1 MKSLVHLFLVS
12 LKLGLTSFGG
22 PVAHLGYFHTEYVK
36 RLQWMSEKEYIELVS
51 LSQFLPGPASSQ
63 VGIGIGV
70 RRAGILGGITSFLGF
85 TLPSVIILIVFQSLL
100 TGTSQLDGLI
110 TGLKLVA
117 VAIVLHA
124 IISMAKNFTT
134 EWQTIL
140 IAALAVILTLTIHTP
155 FIQIAVILLGALL
168 GFLLLKPKKEAKQTK
183 VTHYVS
189 KKIGIISLTLFGA
202 LFVLTPILAR
212 LSENIYVQMMDAF
225 YRAGSLVFG
234 GGHVVLPLLEA
245 ELVPTYLD
253 EATFLAGY
261 GATQAV
267 PGPLFTFASFIGAE
281 IAGIPGGLFATF
293 AIFLPAF
300 LLIIGM
306 LPFWQEVMK
315 NEKLGTAVAG
325 INAAVVG
332 ILVSTWITPI
342 VTTSVVGWIEA
353 VIAVVLFIM
362 IAVMKLPPWTVVLVG
377 ALFGVVAEAVFNHFN
392 FT

>member
-1 MKSLVHLFLVS
+1 MKSLIHLFLVS

-36 RLQWMSEKEYIELVS
+36 RLKWMSEKEYIELVS

-70 RRAGILGGITSFLGF
+70 RRAGILGGLTSFLGF
-85 TLPSVIILIVFQSLL
+85 TMPSVIILIVFQSLL

-168 GFLLLKPKKEAKQTK
+168 GFILLKTKKETKQTK
-183 VTHYVS
+183 VTHYVT
-189 KKIGIISLTLFGA
+189 KKTGIISLTLFGA

-267 PGPLFTFASFIGAE
+267 PGPLFTFATFIGAE

-332 ILVSTWITPI
+332 ILVSTWMTPI
-342 VTTSVVGWIEA
+342 VTTSVIGWIEA
-353 VIAVVLFIM
+353 GIAVVLFIM
-362 IAVMKLPPWTVVLVG
+362 IAALKLPPWTVVVVG
-377 ALFGVVAEAVFNHFN
+377 ALLGVVVEAVF
-392 FT
+392 

>member
-1 MKSLVHLFLVS
+1 MKSLIHLFLVS

-36 RLQWMSEKEYIELVS
+36 RLKWMSEKEYIELVS

-70 RRAGILGGITSFLGF
+70 RRAGILGGLTSFLGF
-85 TLPSVIILIVFQSLL
+85 TMPSVVILIVFQSLL

-134 EWQTIL
+134 SWQTIL

-168 GFLLLKPKKEAKQTK
+168 GFILLKPKKETKQTK
-183 VTHYVS
+183 VTHYVT
-189 KKIGIISLTLFGA
+189 KNTGIISLTLFGA

-332 ILVSTWITPI
+332 ILVSTWMTPI
-342 VTTSVVGWIEA
+342 VTTSVIGWIEA
-353 VIAVVLFIM
+353 AIAVVLFIM
-362 IAVMKLPPWTVVLVG
+362 IAVLKLPPWTVVVVG
-377 ALFGVVAEAVFNHFN
+377 ALFGVVVEAVF
-392 FT
+392 

>member
-1 MKSLVHLFLVS
+1 MKSLIHLFLVS

-36 RLQWMSEKEYIELVS
+36 RLKWMSEKEYIELVS

-70 RRAGILGGITSFLGF
+70 RRAGILGGLTSFLGF
-85 TLPSVIILIVFQSLL
+85 TMPSVVILIVFQSLL

-124 IISMAKNFTT
+124 IISMAKNFMT

-168 GFLLLKPKKEAKQTK
+168 GFILLNPKKETKQTK
-183 VTHYVS
+183 VTHYVT
-189 KKIGIISLTLFGA
+189 KKTGIISLTLFGA

-332 ILVSTWITPI
+332 ILVSTWMTPI
-342 VTTSVVGWIEA
+342 VTTSVIGWIEA
-353 VIAVVLFIM
+353 GIAVVLFIM
-362 IAVMKLPPWTVVLVG
+362 IALLKLPPWTVVLVG
-377 ALFGVVAEAVFNHFN
+377 ALLGIVVEAVF
-392 FT
+392 

>member
-1 MKSLVHLFLVS
+1 MKSLIHLFLVS

-85 TLPSVIILIVFQSLL
+85 TMPSVIILIAFQSLL

-134 EWQTIL
+134 EWQTTL

-168 GFLLLKPKKEAKQTK
+168 GFILLKPKKEAKQIK

-189 KKIGIISLTLFGA
+189 KKIGVVSLSLFAA
-202 LFVLTPILAR
+202 LFLITPILAK
-212 LSENIYVQMMDAF
+212 ITDHVYVQMLDSF

-306 LPFWQEVMK
+306 LPFWQEVTK

-332 ILVSTWITPI
+332 ILVSTWMTPI

-353 VIAVVLFIM
+353 AIAVVLFIM
-362 IAVMKLPPWTVVLVG
+362 IAVLKLPPWTVVVVG
-377 ALFGVVAEAVFNHFN
+377 ALFGVVVEAVF
-392 FT
+392 

>member
-1 MKSLVHLFLVS
+1 MKSLIHLFLVS

-36 RLQWMSEKEYIELVS
+36 RLKWMSEKEYIELVS

-85 TLPSVIILIVFQSLL
+85 TMPSVIILIAFQSLL

-168 GFLLLKPKKEAKQTK
+168 GFILLKPKKEAKQTK
-183 VTHYVS
+183 VTHYVT
-189 KKIGIISLTLFGA
+189 KKTGIISLTLFGA

-212 LSENIYVQMMDAF
+212 LSENIYLQMMDAF

-353 VIAVVLFIM
+353 AIAVVLFVM
-362 IAVMKLPPWTVVLVG
+362 IAALKLPPWTVVVIG
-377 ALFGVVAEAVFNHFN
+377 ALFGVVVEAVF
-392 FT
+392 

>member
-1 MKSLVHLFLVS
+1 MKSLIHLFLVS

-36 RLQWMSEKEYIELVS
+36 RLKWMSEKEYIELVS

-85 TLPSVIILIVFQSLL
+85 TMPSVIILIAFQPLL

-134 EWQTIL
+134 EWQTIM
-140 IAALAVILTLTIHTP
+140 IAALSVILTLTIHTA

-168 GFLLLKPKKEAKQTK
+168 GFILLKPKEEAKQTK
-183 VTHYVS
+183 VTHYVT
-189 KKIGIISLTLFGA
+189 KKTGIISLTLFGA

-332 ILVSTWITPI
+332 ILVSTWLTPI

-353 VIAVVLFIM
+353 AIAVVLFIM
-362 IAVMKLPPWTVVLVG
+362 IAVLKLPPWTVVVVG
-377 ALFGVVAEAVFNHFN
+377 ALFGVVVEAVF
-392 FT
+392 

>member
-1 MKSLVHLFLVS
+1 MKSLIHLFLVS

-36 RLQWMSEKEYIELVS
+36 RLKWMSEKEYIELVS

-85 TLPSVIILIVFQSLL
+85 TMPSVIILIVFQSLL

-134 EWQTIL
+134 EWQTIM
-140 IAALAVILTLTIHTP
+140 IAALSVILTLTIHTP
-155 FIQIAVILLGALL
+155 FIQIAVILIGALL
-168 GFLLLKPKKEAKQTK
+168 GFILLKPKKEEKQTK
-183 VTHYVS
+183 VTHYVT
-189 KKIGIISLTLFGA
+189 KKTGIISLTLFGA

-353 VIAVVLFIM
+353 GIAVVLFVM
-362 IAVMKLPPWTVVLVG
+362 IAVLKLPPWTVVLVG
-377 ALFGVVAEAVFNHFN
+377 ALCGVVVEAVF
-392 FT
+392 

>member
-1 MKSLVHLFLVS
+1 MKSLIHLFLVS

-36 RLQWMSEKEYIELVS
+36 RLKWMSEKEYIELVS

-70 RRAGILGGITSFLGF
+70 RRAGILGGLTSFLGF
-85 TLPSVIILIVFQSLL
+85 TMPSVIILIVFQSLL

-168 GFLLLKPKKEAKQTK
+168 GFILLNPKKETKQTK
-183 VTHYVS
+183 VTHYVT
-189 KKIGIISLTLFGA
+189 KNTGIISLTLFGA

-293 AIFLPAF
+293 TIFLPAF

-332 ILVSTWITPI
+332 ILVSTWMTPI
-342 VTTSVVGWIEA
+342 VTTSVIGWIEA
-353 VIAVVLFIM
+353 AIAVVLFIM
-362 IAVMKLPPWTVVLVG
+362 IAMLKLPPWTVVVVG
-377 ALFGVVAEAVFNHFN
+377 ALLGVVVEAVF
-392 FT
+392 

>member
-1 MKSLVHLFLVS
+1 MKSLIHLFLVS

-85 TLPSVIILIVFQSLL
+85 TMPSVIILIAFQSLL
-100 TGTSQLDGLI
+100 TGTSQLDGLV

-168 GFLLLKPKKEAKQTK
+168 GFILLKPKKEAKQTK

-189 KKIGIISLTLFGA
+189 KKIGVVSLSLFAA
-202 LFVLTPILAR
+202 LFLITPILAK
-212 LSENIYVQMMDAF
+212 ITDHVYVQMLDSF

-353 VIAVVLFIM
+353 GIAVVLFIM
-362 IAVMKLPPWTVVLVG
+362 IAALKLPPWTVVVVG
-377 ALFGVVAEAVFNHFN
+377 ALFGVVVEAVF
-392 FT
+392 

>member
-140 IAALAVILTLTIHTP
+140 IATLAVILTLTIHTP